1 MKIFPYALLLLI
13 VFAATAQASAV
24 PVRIARLPIIF
35 QSTVPD
41 RDTCAEL
48 EVKIARAIY
57 IPLNKTFP
65 IAEYIPVRES
75 QQALS
80 YIWQDMRTKNKKAK
94 LADAMRPLAQMLNAD
109 IVICPVLLRYSQNAT
124 FSVWD
129 ETIIDSQARAELIV
143 YDRRTD
149 TLIDKKSMQMYHDS
163 YHPLGT
169 ASTLAK
175 ICFDRV
181 INETNLRQ
189 LIRSIK

>member
-1 MKIFPYALLLLI
+1 MKKFLFVILTLI
-13 VFAATAQASAV
+13 LFTATAQAAV
-24 PVRIARLPIIF
+24 PARIARLPIIF

-57 IPLNKTFP
+57 IPLNKTLP

-80 YIWQDMRTKNKKAK
+80 YIWQDMHAKNKKAK
-94 LADAMRPLAQMLNAD
+94 LADAMRPLAQILNAD

-124 FSVWD
+124 FSVWG

-149 TLIDKKSMQMYHDS
+149 TLIDKKSMQMYRDS

>member
-1 MKIFPYALLLLI
+1 MKKFLFVILTLI
-13 VFAATAQASAV
+13 LFTATAQAAAV

-41 RDTCAEL
+41 RNTCAEL
-48 EVKIARAIY
+48 EVKIARAVHV
-57 IPLNKTFP
+57 PLNRTLR
-65 IAEYIPVRES
+65 IVEYIPAKES

-80 YIWQDMRTKNKKAK
+80 YIWQDMRAKNKKAK
-94 LADAMRPLAQMLNAD
+94 LADAMRPLAQILNAD
-109 IVICPVLLRYSQNAT
+109 IVVCPVLLRYSQNST
-124 FSVWD
+124 FSVWG

-149 TLIDKKSMQMYHDS
+149 TLIDKKSTQMYHDS

-181 INETNLRQ
+181 INETNIRQ
-189 LIRSIK
+189 LIRAIK

>member
-48 EVKIARAIY
+48 EVKIAKAVY
-57 IPLNKTFP
+57 IPLNKTLQ

-80 YIWQDMRTKNKKAK
+80 YIWQDIRAKNKKAK
-94 LADAMRPLAQMLNAD
+94 LVDAMRPLAQILNAD
-109 IVICPVLLRYSQNAT
+109 IVVCPVLLRYSQNAT
-124 FSVWD
+124 LSVRG

-149 TLIDKKSMQMYHDS
+149 TLIDKKSMQMYRDS

>member
-48 EVKIARAIY
+48 EVKIAKAVY

-80 YIWQDMRTKNKKAK
+80 YIWQDMRAKNKKAK
-94 LADAMRPLAQMLNAD
+94 LADAMRPLAQILNAD

-124 FSVWD
+124 FSVWG